1 MQAARGDWLSMQG
14 RAAAYGKVARITE
27 VLGEAGAPPYRVEY
41 PDGRSAV
48 VGPGPGS
55 RIRCVK
61 QRVETVHP
69 DASYL

>member
-1 MQAARGDWLSMQG
+1 MQAARGDWLMMQG

-27 VLGEAGAPPYRVEY
+27 VLGDGGGPPYRVEY

-55 RIRCVK
+55 KVRSGK
-61 QRVETVHP
+61 QRVETIHP
-69 DASYL
+69 DAAYL